1 MLVAWFRGLG
11 IDPAYGLTEG
21 ECNRIGSGQET
32 EGLLS
37 ENFKEMQEKD
47 LESYKQEIATSV
59 RSTIKD
65 LLNGEKGDLANQVYT
80 KLARYESSRAMV
92 EKYVTDDM
100 RERTLSICH
109 DIRDTDGNGRK
120 R

>member
-1 MLVAWFRGLG
+1 M
-11 IDPAYGLTEG
+11 
-21 ECNRIGSGQET
+21 
-32 EGLLS
+32 
-37 ENFKEMQEKD
+37 
-47 LESYKQEIATSV
+47 
-59 RSTIKD
+59 
-65 LLNGEKGDLANQVYT
+65 NGEKGDLTNQVYT

>member
-1 MLVAWFRGLG
+1 MLVAWFRGPG

-21 ECNRIGSGQET
+21 EWNRIVSGQET

-37 ENFKEMQEKD
+37 QNFKELQEKD

-59 RSTIKD
+59 RITIKD
-65 LLNGEKGDLANQVYT
+65 LLNGGNGDLANQVYT
-80 KLARYESSRAMV
+80 RLGRYESSRAMV
-92 EKYVTDDM
+92 EKYVTDNM